1 MFDFSLARPRWGL
14 TLVALLWSASA
25 WADGHALGSRQPMQV
40 VQLSASGSLEV
51 AQDLLTIGLSTTRE
65 GADAASVQG
74 QLKQVLDA
82 ALTEA
87 RRSAQPG
94 AMDVRTG
101 NLGLQ
106 PRYGRDGKI
115 NGWQGSAELV
125 LEGKDIVRV
134 STAAGRI
141 NTLSISSVGFS
152 LSRDKRLS
160 VESEVQAQAIE
171 RFRARATEIAQAF
184 GFTGYT
190 LREVSVGSSDQ
201 TPMPRVALMSMQA
214 KSAMAEAQVPV
225 EAGKST
231 VVITVSGS
239 VQLTR

>member
-1 MFDFSLARPRWGL
+1 MHHRSKQQLATAL
-14 TLVALLWSASA
+14 TAALTFFAMPV
-25 WADGHALGSRQPMQV
+25 WAEGHMAGARAPMQV

-51 AQDLLTIGLSTTRE
+51 AQDLLTISLSTTRE
-65 GADAASVQG
+65 GTDAANVQT
-74 QLKQVLDA
+74 QLKQALDA
-82 ALTEA
+82 ALAEA

-134 STAAGRI
+134 STVAGRI
-141 NTLSISSVGFS
+141 NTLSIASVGFS

-171 RFRARATEIAQAF
+171 RFRARATEISQAF

-201 TPMPRVALMSMQA
+201 APVPRVAFMSMQA